1 MKRILSITYIVILF
15 SIYIL
20 PQSSGYVGGANI
32 SSYIPFGS
40 LSSRFEHTFGGSFF
54 FGKQVSEKWT
64 WFGKVEYFKFD
75 KLNEEKLVVKRDVL
89 IGSQVQ
95 NFTIP
100 LNQLKM
106 SMEIFGVSANADLN
120 VLRTKIFEGNVNF
133 GFGIFWWRNF
143 RETFDDS
150 LFIKDD
156 NGNDVF
162 ADYIKVPELTQG
174 EWSGGFN
181 AGANVAVMVI
191 DPVWITFGANYKVIV
206 GELWATLALEMENVS
221 TFQMFDTRVGIKV
234 NF

>member
-1 MKRILSITYIVILF
+1 MKRILFVTAFIILF
-15 SIYIL
+15 SIFIV
-20 PQSSGYVGGANI
+20 PQSSGFIGGVNI

-40 LSSRFEHTFGGSFF
+40 LSNRFEHTFGGSFF
-54 FGKQVSEKWT
+54 FGKQLSDKWA

-75 KLNEEKLVVKRDVL
+75 KLNEDKLFINRDV
-89 IGSQVQ
+89 IINSNVK

-100 LNQLKM
+100 LQQLKM
-106 SMEIFGVSANADLN
+106 KMEIFGVSANADLS
-120 VLRTKIFEGNVNF
+120 VFRTEILEGNLNF

-150 LFIKDD
+150 LFVKDD

-162 ADYIKVPELTQG
+162 ADYIKVPELIQG

-181 AGANVAVMVI
+181 AGANVAVKLI
-191 DPVWITFGANYKVIV
+191 EPVWITLGANYKAII
-206 GELWATLALEMENVS
+206 GELWAALALQMENVS
-221 TFQMFDTRVGIKV
+221 TFQMIDSKIGIKV